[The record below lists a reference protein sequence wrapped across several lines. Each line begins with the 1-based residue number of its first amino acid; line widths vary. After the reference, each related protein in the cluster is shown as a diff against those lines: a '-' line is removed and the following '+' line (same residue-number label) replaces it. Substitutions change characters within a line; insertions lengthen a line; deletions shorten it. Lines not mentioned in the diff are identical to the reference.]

1 MTDQDLVKGDSPY
14 PNRLVVK
21 DVPVKAALV
30 FVKGELATFEIATG
44 MLIKLVGSR
53 LTGLC
58 QVRNAVTGGASDGD
72 VTVSCNM
79 VGSRIIVSAEAN
91 VHVGDLLIIPATGG
105 TGDLL
110 LAAATVDTA
119 DKSAGR
125 VFDLYRSTVEF
136 TAAGDLVVIDLGI
149 SG

>member
-21 DVPVKAALV
+21 EVPVKAALI
-30 FVKGELATFEIATG
+30 FVKGELVTFDGVG
-44 MLIKLVGSR
+44 MMIKLTANR
-53 LTGLC
+53 LNGLA
-58 QVRNAVTGGASDGD
+58 QVRQAVTGGAADGD
-72 VTVSCNM
+72 ITVSCNM
-79 VGSRIIVSAEAN
+79 VGSRILVNAPVNTS
-91 VHVGDLLIIPATGG
+91 VGNLLQINGSDG
-105 TGDLL
+105 TGNLVIS
-110 LAAATVDTA
+110 AATVDTA
-119 DKSAGR
+119 LLSAGR

>member
-1 MTDQDLVKGDSPY
+1 MTDQDLVKGDAPY

-30 FVKGELATFEIATG
+30 FVKGELATFDATG
-44 MLIKLVGSR
+44 NLIKLTSTR
-53 LTGLC
+53 IAGLC
-58 QVRNAVTGGASDGD
+58 QVRNAVTGGAGDGD

-79 VGSRIIVSAEAN
+79 VGSRILVTAPINTS
-91 VHVGDLLIIPATGG
+91 VGNLLEINGNDG
-105 TGDLL
+105 T
-110 LAAATVDTA
+110 LALVISAATVDTA
-119 DKSAGR
+119 NLSAGR

-136 TAAGDLVVIDLGI
+136 TAANDLVIIDLGI

>member
-1 MTDQDLVKGDSPY
+1 MTDQDLVKGDAPY

-30 FVKGELATFEIATG
+30 FVKGELATFDATG
-44 MLIKLVGSR
+44 NLIKLTSTR
-53 LTGLC
+53 IAGLC
-58 QVRNAVTGGASDGD
+58 QVRNAVTGGAADGD

-79 VGSRIIVSAEAN
+79 VGSRILVTAPVNTS
-91 VHVGDLLIIPATGG
+91 VGNLLQINGADG
-105 TGDLL
+105 TGNLVIS
-110 LAAATVDTA
+110 AATVDTA
-119 DKSAGR
+119 NLSAGR
-125 VFDLYRSTVEF
+125 IFDLYRSTVEF

>member
-21 DVPVKAALV
+21 EVPVKAALV
-30 FVKGELATFEIATG
+30 FVKGELVTFDATG
-44 MLIKLVGSR
+44 NMIKLTSTR
-53 LTGLC
+53 IAGLA
-58 QVRNAVTGGASDGD
+58 QVRQDVTGGAADGD

-79 VGSRIIVSAEAN
+79 IGSRILVNAPINAS
-91 VHVGDLLIIPATGG
+91 VGNLLQINGADG
-105 TGDLL
+105 TGNLVIS
-110 LAAATVDTA
+110 AATVDTA
-119 DKSAGR
+119 NLSAGR
-125 VFDLYRSTVEF
+125 IFDLYRSTVEF